1 MRGKL
6 EINGMIKEAIIDSG
20 AATNVMTRKLMEE
33 MELEIEEPSNFRCT
47 LANGMK
53 VASLGTTTMEIGIN
67 DVLVLPIKVNI
78 IESEDKE
85 IIIGNDTL
93 RDMNA
98 RIDYENK
105 ILEIKINDGKIKEI
119 PVEYEKDIKKG
130 TKVEIESESEEEIEP
145 EYGEE
150 YESENE
156 YENQKEVYTVLKE
169 WSENG
174 LSDEEKQEVL
184 AQ

>member
-6 EINGMIKEAIIDSG
+6 EMNGILKEVIIDSG
-20 AATNVMTRKLMEE
+20 AATNVITRKLMEE

-67 DVLVLPIKVNI
+67 DVLMLPIKVNV

-98 RIDYENK
+98 KIDYENK
-105 ILEIKINDGKIKEI
+105 VLEIKINDEEIKEI
-119 PVEYEKDIKKG
+119 PVEYEKDVKKE
-130 TKVEIESESEEEIEP
+130 TKEEIESESEEEIEY
-145 EYGEE
+145 EEE

-156 YENQKEVYTVLKE
+156 YENQREMYTILKE
-169 WSENG
+169 WSDN
-174 LSDEEKQEVL
+174 DVNNEEK
-184 AQ
+184 